1 MRRISKGPKDKPD
14 IVLED
19 MQALLKSTQKKLK
32 EKGLAPKHKKIYQ
45 NVMQSC

>member
-32 EKGLAPKHKKIYQ
+32 EKVKHQNIKKFTK
-45 NVMQSC
+45 M